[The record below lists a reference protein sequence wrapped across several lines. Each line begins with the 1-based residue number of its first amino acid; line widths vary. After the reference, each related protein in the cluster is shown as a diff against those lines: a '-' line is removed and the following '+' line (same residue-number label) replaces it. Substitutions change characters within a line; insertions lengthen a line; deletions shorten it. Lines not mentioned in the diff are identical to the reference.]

1 MKAIYKVS
9 NKLSFEI
16 NAEGQKGLFEEL
28 ADIQGIFSE
37 EPCGKCQGT
46 ELKYVVRENSDNK
59 FYEVRCTKCGAK
71 LKFGQHKGNQ
81 TTLFPKRK
89 NEANEW
95 MVNSGWTKWNK
106 DTQQEE

>member
-9 NKLSFEI
+9 DKLSFEI

-28 ADIQGIFSE
+28 ADIQEIFSD
-37 EPCGKCQGT
+37 EPCGKCKGT
-46 ELKYVVRENSDNK
+46 ELKYVVREKDDNK
-59 FYEVRCTKCGAK
+59 FYEVRCNCGAK
-71 LKFGQHKGNQ
+71 LKFGQHKGSQ

-89 NEANEW
+89 NAANEW
-95 MVNSGWTKWNK
+95 VADRGWLKWNK